1 MVLTTAARIRNRINA
16 SESNIS
22 DAILAEYIADEEA
35 FIEEYAE
42 KTFAESDSQFNLAR
56 SICTDRCAAKALLFI
71 NGLSAGIVYSI
82 DELKI
87 DKTDP
92 ASTKLEMAKS
102 LWAHAEEQLLLL
114 KPQVSRLRPKAS
126 TS

>member
-1 MVLTTAARIRNRINA
+1 MVLTTAARVRNRINA

-22 DAILAEYIADEEA
+22 DAILAEYIADEQA
-35 FIEEYAE
+35 YIEDYAE

-92 ASTKLEMAKS
+92 TKLEMAKS

-114 KPQVSRLRPKAS
+114 KPKVSRLRPKAS

>member
-1 MVLTTAARIRNRINA
+1 MVLTTATLIRNRINA
-16 SESNIS
+16 SASDIS

-35 FIEEYAE
+35 YIDEYAE
-42 KTFAESDSQFNLAR
+42 KTFAASDSQFNLAR
-56 SICTDRCAAKALLFI
+56 SICTGRCAAKALLFI

-87 DKTDP
+87 DKSDP
-92 ASTKLEMAKS
+92 AATKLEMAKS
-102 LWAHAEEQLLLL
+102 LWIHADEQLLLL
-114 KPQVSRLRPKAS
+114 KPKASRLRPKAS